1 MNEQID
7 KTINFSF
14 KATLHVWSA
23 LASTNQLWY
32 TFYVYLLS
40 FESLEIYL
48 HYEHHFFLCGEKSW
62 QFSNIKYD
70 FFCLRFSKY
79 SRIYATESLKGD
91 LSVNILF
98 FYATESQVLPTNFSC
113 LWRHAT
119 RNIGLLSLPGPQ
131 SRHRWPH
138 LGDLTPGLSMIMLQ
152 ESQRFFPALKTI
164 TPIVLSYICL

>member
-79 SRIYATESLKGD
+79 SRIYATESLKVD
-91 LSVNILF
+91 VSANILAF
-98 FYATESQVLPTNFSC
+98 TLRNLRSCSQSS
-113 LWRHAT
+113 AA
-119 RNIGLLSLPGPQ
+119 S
-131 SRHRWPH
+131 
-138 LGDLTPGLSMIMLQ
+138 DDMLQ
-152 ESQRFFPALKTI
+152 EILDCC
-164 TPIVLSYICL
+164 LSPDLSPGTDDHIWVIWRLV